1 MGEKDDDKRV
11 AKLEKRIKELEDRLA
26 KLEKTGKK
34 AAKAGKE
41 TVTDK
46 LAEMER
52 AVRSNERE
60 PADM

>member
-1 MGEKDDDKRV
+1 MSEKDNEKRLV
-11 AKLEKRIKELEDRLA
+11 KLEKRIKELDEKLA

-34 AAKAGKE
+34 ASKAAKE

-52 AVRSNERE
+52 EVRSNERE